1 MRELFRH
8 LWNAVRSDR
17 LAIFGL
23 SVLCILITLALLAPI
38 IATHDP
44 TEMNY
49 RAEGSALW
57 IEGGETYIDAGV
69 TEHSLRSVAT
79 DDGGFTAVGEKG
91 TIAVY
96 RGTRA
101 DGAWEI
107 IDTGNDETLRSVAV
121 STGAGGA
128 PALAVGDGGL
138 ILYRDGTGAWHR
150 EHAPGD
156 PSLTGAALAASTGT
170 AHEVLRIAVG
180 EDGTVLVSRVDSL
193 RNSLDGVTAVVP
205 WETISPGVARDLL
218 DVALADDEFG
228 FVVGQRGTILRWNG
242 MDLEAMES
250 PTFRD
255 LLAVAVRDRDY
266 ALAVGE
272 RGTVLLWDG
281 QVWSEMSGP
290 LSRSLRSVSIGE
302 DGRAIVVGNFGD
314 MMALE
319 DGEWRRLDSGYDRH
333 FRGSTVVGEAYL
345 AVGTDPYVNALAS
358 PSRDHLFGTTHNG
371 RDIFSQVLYGGRT
384 ALAIGFLAAIM
395 VTVIGTNVGLVS
407 GYFGGRTDSVL
418 MRIVDIMYA
427 LPLEPFAMILVLVW
441 RPGVGVIILA
451 VGLLT
456 WRTTARL
463 IRSQVL
469 SIVRRPF
476 VKAARMAGSGHAR
489 IMYVHIAPNVLPL
502 TFLQLAVAMAFA
514 ITAEATLSFLGLGPP
529 RLYSW
534 GTILHQAR
542 LSGAWRTA
550 WWWIVPPGVLIMI
563 TVVSVFFVSRA
574 LEVVANP
581 RLRRQ

>member
-1 MRELFRH
+1 MKELFTH
-8 LWNAVRSDR
+8 LWNAIRSDS
-17 LAIFGL
+17 LAMFGL
-23 SVLCILITLALLAPI
+23 IVLVILAVAAALAPV

-57 IEGGETYIDAGV
+57 IENGTTHLDAGV
-69 TEHSLRSVAT
+69 TEH
-79 DDGGFTAVGEKG
+79 
-91 TIAVY
+91 
-96 RGTRA
+96 
-101 DGAWEI
+101 
-107 IDTGNDETLRSVAV
+107 TLRSVAADLDGFV
-121 STGAGGA
+121 AVGEMGTVAVFRGTRQDGSWNIIESGHDATLRLVTVLRDVGAESVVPA
-128 PALAVGDGGL
+128 RALAVGDNGL
-138 ILYRDGTGAWHR
+138 ILYRDDHDNWIE

-156 PSLTGAALAASTGT
+156 PTLFGAAMANTENGSI
-170 AHEVLRIAVG
+170 LRIAVG
-180 EDGTVLVSRVDSL
+180 ENGLALVSRDDSWHEINTGL
-193 RNSLDGVTAVVP
+193 P
-205 WETISPGVARDLL
+205 RDLL
-218 DVALADDEFG
+218 SVSLADESFG
-228 FVVGQRGTILRWNG
+228 FAVGQRGTILRWDG
-242 MDLEAMES
+242 TELVQTES

-255 LLAVAVRDRDY
+255 LLDVAVRDRNY
-266 ALAVGE
+266 AIAVGE
-272 RGTVLLWDG
+272 RGTVLRWDG
-281 QVWSEMSGP
+281 ETWNEMNSP
-290 LSRSLRSVSIGE
+290 LSRSLRSISLGSE
-302 DGRAIVVGNFGD
+302 GRAIVVGNFGD

-319 DGEWRRLDSGYDRH
+319 EGQWRRLDSGYDRH
-333 FRGSTVVGEAYL
+333 FRGSTVVGDAYV
-345 AVGTDPYVNALAS
+345 AVGTDPYVNALAR
-358 PSRDHLFGTTHNG
+358 PSRDHYFGTTHNG

-384 ALAIGFLAAIM
+384 ALLIGFLAAIM

-407 GYFGGRTDSVL
+407 GYFGGRTDSFL

-427 LPLEPFAMILVLVW
+427 LPLEPFAMILVLLW

-469 SIVRRPF
+469 SIVKRPF
-476 VKAARMAGSGHAR
+476 VKAARMAGGGNAR

-563 TVVSVFFVSRA
+563 TVVSVFFISRA